1 MCFGIDF
8 FGFFVLGGFPGGS
21 VVKNLPTNA
30 GGTGDADL
38 TPWVGKIPWRRK
50 WQPLQYSCLE
60 NPMDREAWWVLVHG
74 VTENQTQQHTCVQ
87 PAWYLFSYRVIILP
101 NPPHP
106 LLCPVI
112 FQHWT
117 LSPLLLRF
125 Q

>member
-60 NPMDREAWWVLVHG
+60 NPMDRGPWWDEFYGVKKNWAFQFVNTSNFIFPVFFHMFSLV
-74 VTENQTQQHTCVQ
+74 VSAVD
-87 PAWYLFSYRVIILP
+87 
-101 NPPHP
+101 
-106 LLCPVI
+106 
-112 FQHWT
+112 
-117 LSPLLLRF
+117 
-125 Q
+125 